1 MARKCNQQASFSKEN
16 LFFEDYS
23 FGSLMTDVFL
33 DWFWNFYIH
42 EDSKSKKV
50 HGTFGLKILGTLH
63 CVSPSSTSKH
73 FDILRLPLILIG
85 AAEFAVASWFRVRKD
100 CLRHFSIDY
109 DAHGSILRA
118 SSDLL
123 FVSKYYS
130 IFHHPSSWHTS
141 SIFWQMDCARIARYI
156 L

>member
-1 MARKCNQQASFSKEN
+1 MFCLFSSVMY
-16 LFFEDYS
+16 LFLQLYMS
-23 FGSLMTDVFL
+23 S
-33 DWFWNFYIH
+33 
-42 EDSKSKKV
+42 
-50 HGTFGLKILGTLH
+50 
-63 CVSPSSTSKH
+63 SSTAKH

-123 FVSKYYS
+123 FYY
-130 IFHHPSSWHTS
+130 
-141 SIFWQMDCARIARYI
+141 
-156 L
+156 